1 MIKSLP
7 LKSCPIIEKSG
18 NVKPAKYEMLINK
31 QKRKN
36 KAPAIQILLA
46 KIWRSF
52 GNFPI
57 MMETKITLSM
67 PKAISN
73 IESVNKLNSP
83 SGVTNM
89 YRKSMVVENKCETI
103 L

>member
-1 MIKSLP
+1 
-7 LKSCPIIEKSG
+7 
-18 NVKPAKYEMLINK
+18 MLNSK

-67 PKAISN
+67 PNAISN

-83 SGVTNM
+83 SGVANM
-89 YRKSMVVENKCETI
+89 CRNSMLVVSECETI